1 MNEKMSD
8 VAEGIIELCQT
19 YATKYSKMNQGKFFK
34 VFIPQ
39 ILLGPFLNTLPHT
52 WWEIFAMWKLFILFL
67 CPTHVILTAAPL
79 EFD

>member
-1 MNEKMSD
+1 MCYCSVMNEKMSD

-19 YATKYSKMNQGKFFK
+19 YATKYSKMNQVKFFK

-52 WWEIFAMWKLFILFL
+52 
-67 CPTHVILTAAPL
+67 
-79 EFD
+79 